1 VKQDGEGIG
10 GGAESASRP
19 VIDKLQVGAAAS
31 ALVSAAIG
39 EIAVVYSRSPEHKH
53 YALVD
58 IEWLILPAVLRG
70 QFYVAQAAR
79 KDTGF
84 RAPIAVA
91 TWAFVSEEVDRR
103 LSADLTHRIRLRPDE
118 WKCGDIA
125 WIVDLVGAPAGVA
138 NAVQWLK
145 AGPFKEREAKV
156 VVRDATNTTQVMTVN
171 RLEGGLV
178 DYGDTPVFTNMPP
191 RAIQP
196 P

>member
-1 VKQDGEGIG
+1 MKSDGEQVG
-10 GGAESASRP
+10 GGAETAPRP

-31 ALVSAAIG
+31 ALVSAAIV
-39 EIAVVYSRSPEHKH
+39 EIAVVTSRSPEHKR
-53 YALVD
+53 YSLTD

-70 QFYVAQAAR
+70 QFTVAQAAR

-84 RAPIAVA
+84 RAPVAVA

-125 WIVDLVGAPAGVA
+125 WIVDLVGAPAGIA

-156 VVRDATNTTQVMTVN
+156 VVRDAKGGARATTLDKLAVEAAHT
-171 RLEGGLV
+171 EE
-178 DYGDTPVFTNMPP
+178 
-191 RAIQP
+191 AH
-196 P
+196 